1 MEEGPE
7 PQEWVERATEEHH
20 HKQEHGDG
28 ESRAEMM
35 SSAITAA
42 TLAVMAAI
50 GSLLSGH
57 AANDAILGQ
66 TLATD
71 QWAYYQSVSTKG
83 HLYEVNAELLE
94 SLHDPEKPA
103 ERKTKVDKLMA
114 RSKQYEQ
121 EKEEIKMKAE
131 HLADESRVEL
141 TKHNRFSLG
150 VAAFQV
156 GIVLASVSILV
167 KLRALYYLSLGAGV
181 VGLGY
186 LIYGFVA

>member
-20 HKQEHGDG
+20 HKQEHGEG

-42 TLAVMAAI
+42 ILAVMAAI

-57 AANDAILGQ
+57 AANHAILGQ

-71 QWAYYQSVSTKG
+71 QWAYYQAVSTRS

-94 SLHDPEKPA
+94 ALNGGEKAA
-103 ERKTKVDKLMA
+103 ETMPKVEQLMKKSKNDAAKRDEIRK
-114 RSKQYEQ
+114 E
-121 EKEEIKMKAE
+121 AE
-131 HLADESRVEL
+131 HLVAESRLEL
-141 TKHNRFSLG
+141 TKHNRYSIG
-150 VAAFQV
+150 IAAFQV

-167 KLRALYYLSLGAGV
+167 KLRTLWYLSLAAGV
-181 VGLGY
+181 VGFGY
-186 LIYGFVA
+186 LVFEFVA

>member
-20 HKQEHGDG
+20 HKQEHGEG

-42 TLAVMAAI
+42 ILAVMAAI

-57 AANDAILGQ
+57 AANHAILGQ

-71 QWAYYQSVSTKG
+71 QWAYYQAVSTRS

-94 SLHDPEKPA
+94 AMNGGEKAA
-103 ERKTKVDKLMA
+103 EIKPKV
-114 RSKQYEQ
+114 EQ
-121 EKEEIKMKAE
+121 LQKKAKDYDAKKEEIRKEAE
-131 HLADESRVEL
+131 HLVEESRLEL
-141 TKHNRFSLG
+141 KKHNRYSLG
-150 VAAFQV
+150 IAAFQV

-167 KLRALYYLSLGAGV
+167 KVRTLWSLSLVAGV

-186 LIYGFVA
+186 LFSGFVA